1 MDSRLNDK
9 LLSAISAVALALTL
23 FLMTNLWARVDALE
37 LQMRTQDKELAEI
50 MLRMES
56 RMTRVETRLDEQNE

>member
-9 LLSAISAVALALTL
+9 LLNAISTVALALTL
-23 FLMTNLWARVDALE
+23 FLMTNLWSRVDTLE

-50 MLRMES
+50 MLRIES
-56 RMTRVETRLDEQNE
+56 RMTRVETRLDAQDE